1 MRRNHGD
8 KELSQLQTLKKENEK
23 LKKQVAQL
31 RKQLARLDIDRYS
44 NLKDLLEDHYEQ
56 EDMKVALGEKAK
68 QKWKCHECP
77 EGTLKLVIITRKDG
91 AFYFRKC
98 SSCSKRTKT
107 QRYHENVEGVT

>member
-1 MRRNHGD
+1 M
-8 KELSQLQTLKKENEK
+8 SQLQTLKKENEK